1 MSFQLEKFNQELT
14 TLLAKHTKAND
25 QLQAQMQW
33 LTSQSQHLQ
42 KELNDE
48 RQNFR
53 DKQKRILKEQFQVC
67 ISHQGI
73 VVSKE
78 KKKTLIQNQPSAK
91 K

>member
-14 TLLAKHTKAND
+14 ALLAKHTKAND

-48 RQNFR
+48 RQNLQTNR
-53 DKQKRILKEQFQVC
+53 KEY
-67 ISHQGI
+67 
-73 VVSKE
+73 
-78 KKKTLIQNQPSAK
+78 
-91 K
+91 